1 MPLAVITLSKGGL
14 KVAERL
20 RAGFAEGTDFFV
32 SERLCGDKTVEGLDA
47 IPFSQGVRPL
57 VAEIFNKYDGLVLV
71 MALGIVVRAIAPHV
85 KDKLS
90 DPAVVAVDDV
100 GRFSISVL
108 SGHEGGANELALKV
122 SNILHGE
129 AVITTGTEARKDII
143 IGIGC
148 KADVASGAVKDAI
161 LSALQIC
168 HIPLERV
175 RLAATIEERAGVPG
189 LAGCVRELG
198 IPLKVISKDEISTC
212 GKEFSRSE
220 FVKEKIGIWG
230 VCEPAALL
238 AGRNTRLILKKQKSQ
253 GVTIAVAQENL
264 MW

>member
-1 MPLAVITLSKGGL
+1 MPVAIIALSEEGL

-20 RAGFAEGTDFFV
+20 QPGLGENTDLFV
-32 SERLCGDKTVEGLDA
+32 SDRLCGDDIRKKLNA
-47 IPFSQGVRPL
+47 RPFSSGVRPL
-57 VAEIFNKYDGLVLV
+57 LAEIFDKYDGLVFI
-71 MALGIVVRAIAPHV
+71 MAMGIVVRAIAPHV

-108 SGHEGGANELALKV
+108 SGHEGGANDLALKV

-129 AVITTGTEARKDII
+129 VVITTGTEARKDLI

-148 KADVASGAVKDAI
+148 KADIASETVKDAI
-161 LSALQIC
+161 LTALKIC
-168 HIPLERV
+168 HMPLERV

-189 LAGCVRELG
+189 VVACVRELEL
-198 IPLKVISKDEISTC
+198 PLKVISKDEISTC
-212 GKEFSRSE
+212 GREFGRSE
-220 FVKEKIGIWG
+220 FVKEKIGVWG

-238 AGRNTRLILKKQKSQ
+238 AGRKTRLILKKQKHQ
-253 GVTIAVAQENL
+253 GVTVAIAQENL
-264 MW
+264 M

>member
-1 MPLAVITLSKGGL
+1 MSLAIVTLSEEGL
-14 KVAERL
+14 KVAARLESGLGEGVDLFLPERFYQ
-20 RAGFAEGTDFFV
+20 AKPHT
-32 SERLCGDKTVEGLDA
+32 K
-47 IPFSQGVRPL
+47 PFSQGIRAL
-57 VAEIFNKYDGLVLV
+57 VEDIFDKYDGMVFI
-71 MALGIVVRAIAPHV
+71 MALGIVVRAVAPHI

-90 DPAVVAVDDV
+90 DPAVVAVDDA
-100 GRFSISVL
+100 GRFAVSVL

-122 SNILHGE
+122 ANALHGE
-129 AVITTGTEARKDII
+129 AVITTGTEAKKDII

-148 KADVASGAVKDAI
+148 KADVSSEAVKEAV
-161 LSALQIC
+161 LAGLKMC

-175 RLAATIEERAGVPG
+175 RLVATIEERARLPGVFG
-189 LAGCVRELG
+189 GVRELG
-198 IPLKVISKDEISTC
+198 VPLRIISKEEISTC

-238 AGRNTRLILKKQKSQ
+238 AGRKTKLILRKQKFP

-264 MW
+264 TW